1 MATYVND
8 LRLKEIGT
16 GESSG
21 TWGTETNVN
30 LELIGEAL
38 SFGTEAITTNA
49 DTHTSTVA
57 DGSTDPARSMYIKY
71 TGTLDSACTI
81 TIAPNTVSRLHFIE
95 NATSGSQNIIISQ
108 GSGANVTIPAGDV
121 KVVYLDGA
129 GSGAAVVDAF
139 ASLNVVDLKVED
151 DLTVTDDATIGG
163 TLGVTG
169 VLTANAG
176 VVVDNITIDGTEI
189 DLSSGDLLI
198 DSAGKIQLSAD
209 TAGDIELFDGTLHYA
224 TLSEDNSNFLIQSI
238 IQDEDIL
245 FKGDDGG
252 SVITALTLDMSDA
265 GTAIFNSYAKF
276 SDNQRIVMGAGTD
289 LSIYS
294 DGTDGNID
302 GAAKIKLDAVDE
314 IHLDSDS
321 GIIRIQDDAGDVGMF
336 QMTSSDFIIRSMT
349 SDKDLI
355 FKGNDGGSVITA
367 LTLDMSEAGAATFGD
382 PSYGSGLG
390 QVRIINNANSIA
402 PASLSLFGFGNVADD
417 AEYAKIDAAMQL
429 SGTAG
434 QVAASISFQADGT
447 GENKSHIDFLTHTSS
462 ALTQAMR
469 ITSAQR
475 VGIGPTAPDSL
486 LHVDGSLSGGPVC
499 TIHQTAGASSSDRG
513 LEVETSSTGTTVQ
526 TWKNSGSELARV
538 NGSGLLGIGETS
550 LDAILTVSGESSGG
564 FNSLFT
570 QGSAAYQNFT
580 LFFDDSRGNGTA
592 NFRPATLPGSGT
604 ANMGFRFTTIT
615 DGSGTTNANLIVDG
629 SFTKGSGSFMI
640 DHPLESMSETHHLYH
655 SFIEGPQADNIY
667 RGKVQLVDGKAVV
680 NIDEVSSM
688 TEGTFCSL
696 NRDTQCF
703 TTNESDWDAVKG
715 SIQENIL
722 TIECQNTS
730 STATISWIVVGE
742 RCDKHM
748 YDTDW
753 TDENGKVVP
762 ERVKPKNYNSGPTVK
777 QQDIV
782 H

>member
-1 MATYVND
+1 
-8 LRLKEIGT
+8 
-16 GESSG
+16 
-21 TWGTETNVN
+21 
-30 LELIGEAL
+30 
-38 SFGTEAITTNA
+38 
-49 DTHTSTVA
+49 
-57 DGSTDPARSMYIKY
+57 
-71 TGTLDSACTI
+71 
-81 TIAPNTVSRLHFIE
+81 
-95 NATSGSQNIIISQ
+95 
-108 GSGANVTIPAGDV
+108 
-121 KVVYLDGA
+121 
-129 GSGAAVVDAF
+129 
-139 ASLNVVDLKVED
+139 
-151 DLTVTDDATIGG
+151 
-163 TLGVTG
+163 
-169 VLTANAG
+169 
-176 VVVDNITIDGTEI
+176 
-189 DLSSGDLLI
+189 
-198 DSAGKIQLSAD
+198 
-209 TAGDIELFDGTLHYA
+209 
-224 TLSEDNSNFLIQSI
+224 
-238 IQDEDIL
+238 
-245 FKGDDGG
+245 
-252 SVITALTLDMSDA
+252 
-265 GTAIFNSYAKF
+265 
-276 SDNQRIVMGAGTD
+276 
-289 LSIYS
+289 
-294 DGTDGNID
+294 
-302 GAAKIKLDAVDE
+302 
-314 IHLDSDS
+314 
-321 GIIRIQDDAGDVGMF
+321 
-336 QMTSSDFIIRSMT
+336 
-349 SDKDLI
+349 
-355 FKGNDGGSVITA
+355 
-367 LTLDMSEAGAATFGD
+367 
-382 PSYGSGLG
+382 
-390 QVRIINNANSIA
+390 
-402 PASLSLFGFGNVADD
+402 
-417 AEYAKIDAAMQL
+417 
-429 SGTAG
+429 
-434 QVAASISFQADGT
+434 
-447 GENKSHIDFLTHTSS
+447 
-462 ALTQAMR
+462 
-469 ITSAQR
+469 
-475 VGIGPTAPDSL
+475 
-486 LHVDGSLSGGPVC
+486 
-499 TIHQTAGASSSDRG
+499 
-513 LEVETSSTGTTVQ
+513 
-526 TWKNSGSELARV
+526 
-538 NGSGLLGIGETS
+538 